1 MATRMPPPGAKP
13 SLVIAVGAKPPGGG
27 KEPAPKPPAAAPP
40 DAPEDEAS
48 EKMPPE
54 KAMVIRD
61 DQRCS
66 NCENYHAEDGS
77 CEEVEG
83 QFSPTDACFVFYSPM
98 DADEDDAGAE
108 GGAEPQAT
116 PEDAS
121 MNAQP

>member
-27 KEPAPKPPAAAPP
+27 KEPAPKPPAAGP

-77 CEEVEG
+77 CEEVDG
-83 QFSPTDACFVFYSPM
+83 QFSPTDACYVFYEPM
-98 DADEDDAGAE
+98 GDESAE
-108 GGAEPQAT
+108 GEGEGGEPMGSEEMQDQGA
-116 PEDAS
+116 
-121 MNAQP
+121 AQ